1 MQDVGDD
8 GGDGE
13 DESQYVEP
21 ERGANPAAALRAK
34 TKLQE
39 KSGESDGRHHDQG
52 EWAGEGRAA
61 RVDHHQ
67 SQGEEQ
73 QSGGDDAPALGLGC
87 WGRVGSGVGQGVPSQ
102 VIQGG
107 VRVFQI
113 KRNRLSFLQFPL
125 GQTFCPCQCIGGLDL
140 YIRLHS
146 RSFPVGLGD
155 GIDDSH
161 AGNANG
167 EVVINAMRHSPM
179 TVARRGLS
187 HKRGALQHLQVV
199 G

>member
-8 GGDGE
+8 GGEGE

-39 KSGESDGRHHDQG
+39 KSRESDGRDNNQG
-52 EWAGEGRAA
+52 EWTGEGRAA
-61 RVDHHQ
+61 RVDHHE

-73 QSGGDDAPALGLGC
+73 QSGGNDGPAPGLGRG
-87 WGRVGSGVGQGVPSQ
+87 GRVGSGVGQGVPSQ

-113 KRNRLSFLQFPL
+113 KRNRLSFLQLPL
-125 GQTFCPCQCIGGLDL
+125 SQIFCRCQCICGLDL

-146 RSFPVGLGD
+146 RSFPVGL
-155 GIDDSH
+155 
-161 AGNANG
+161 
-167 EVVINAMRHSPM
+167 
-179 TVARRGLS
+179 
-187 HKRGALQHLQVV
+187 
-199 G
+199 